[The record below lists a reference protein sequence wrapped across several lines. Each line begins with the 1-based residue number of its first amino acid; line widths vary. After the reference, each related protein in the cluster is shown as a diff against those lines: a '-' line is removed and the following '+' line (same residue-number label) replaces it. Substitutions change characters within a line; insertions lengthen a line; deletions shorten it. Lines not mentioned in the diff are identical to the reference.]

1 MTTVIAH
8 RGAWAET
15 GMPEQ
20 TRAAFVAAFALG
32 VDGAECDVRLT
43 ADDEVVCHHDAT
55 VDRTS
60 NGVGAVG
67 DFTLADL
74 RALDWGTD
82 PGQGIVTLAE
92 LLDIAAASA
101 RPVSVAVELKHP
113 NPCGTRVDER
123 VIDVL
128 AERGW
133 DPSTSACGDVS
144 IDLMSFNPES
154 VPVLARSVD
163 PRHII
168 MLTTEASVDDVA
180 YALDNAAGAA
190 TSTELQQRLDA
201 ALSAGRALI
210 DDGMVG
216 GAGPDIDLVRR
227 EPDTVRR
234 WISRG
239 LRVRVWTVDDHDDLR
254 RCLDLGI
261 TDIETDRPEAMLRM
275 LGR

>member
-1 MTTVIAH
+1 
-8 RGAWAET
+8 
-15 GMPEQ
+15 MPEQ
-20 TRAAFVAAFALG
+20 TRAAFAAAFALG
-32 VDGAECDVRLT
+32 VDGVECDVRLT
-43 ADDEVVCHHDAT
+43 ADDEIVCHHDAT

-74 RALDWGTD
+74 RALDWRTD

-113 NPCGTRVDER
+113 NPSGTRLDER
-123 VIDVL
+123 VIDML
-128 AERGW
+128 AGFGW
-133 DPSTSACGDVS
+133 DASTSACGNVS
-144 IDLMSFNPES
+144 IDLMTFNPES

-168 MLTTEASVDDVA
+168 MLTTAASVDDVA
-180 YALDNAAGAA
+180 YALDDDAADAA

-216 GAGPDIDLVRR
+216 GAGPDLDLVRR
-227 EPDTVRR
+227 EPETVRR

-239 LRVRVWTVDDHDDLR
+239 LRVRVWTVDDHDDLL

-261 TDIETDRPEAMLRM
+261 TDIETDQPEAMLRM